1 MELTSTWLADGY
13 DRPTLSYVRIRT
25 WGAWEVAAA
34 WLIAAF
40 FAVEVA
46 IVATVANGPTLDEGI
61 YITSGRRA
69 LEGHGVSDG
78 YLTWLSGSL
87 LWPVLAGLGDD
98 LGGVAGARLLAAVF
112 LTIAVAAM
120 WRAALVLFDARSA
133 FFAVALAVASGP
145 VLALGHLA
153 VIDAP
158 SVAGVAV
165 ALWGVAELG
174 RTGHR
179 KWLVVAALAYS
190 FGVLAKY
197 PAAEAVVAL
206 ALLIVALRGRR
217 AMMDLALFG
226 LIAGAVLVT
235 YYLSARGPLSYF
247 AGWRVNNNPTFGV
260 TPAMVAFSQLWYGG
274 LPVLLA
280 LGGWL
285 ACRRKKLGAA
295 LLVGAV
301 PFPLYALLTGSSVG
315 DTKHV
320 VFGFLFIL
328 PLAGVLLGRL
338 ARWPLG
344 AVVALVLAAGAGAF
358 GVHQAAL
365 MDRGW
370 IDLGPA
376 TDYLA
381 AEARPGQDFLI
392 DNSWPFILRLTSE
405 DKVRSPWSVYDTY
418 RVAHHQLPKSICQV
432 DWFVAAQ
439 GAGTWP
445 ERVRRKVAA
454 CGTFKKVYAEGE
466 PVTNIGRDLS
476 FVTWDGSVE
485 IYRNTRHGKP
495 G

>member
-1 MELTSTWLADGY
+1 M
-13 DRPTLSYVRIRT
+13 
-25 WGAWEVAAA
+25 
-34 WLIAAF
+34 
-40 FAVEVA
+40 
-46 IVATVANGPTLDEGI
+46 
-61 YITSGRRA
+61 
-69 LEGHGVSDG
+69 
-78 YLTWLSGSL
+78 
-87 LWPVLAGLGDD
+87 
-98 LGGVAGARLLAAVF
+98 
-112 LTIAVAAM
+112 
-120 WRAALVLFDARSA
+120 
-133 FFAVALAVASGP
+133 
-145 VLALGHLA
+145 
-153 VIDAP
+153 IDAP

-197 PAAEAVVAL
+197 PAAEAGVAL

-247 AGWRVNNNPTFGV
+247 AGWRVSNNPTFGV
-260 TPAMVAFSQLWYGG
+260 TPAMVAFSQVWYGG

-338 ARWPLG
+338 ARWPAG
-344 AVVALVLAAGAGAF
+344 AVVALMLAAGAGAF

-370 IDLGPA
+370 VDLGPA

-381 AEARPGQDFLI
+381 AEAEPGQDFLI

-405 DKVRSPWSVYDTY
+405 NKVRSPWSVYDTY

-432 DWFVAAQ
+432 DWFVSAQ

-445 ERVRRKVAA
+445 EHIRRKVAA
-454 CGTFKKVYAEGE
+454 CGTFKKVYADGA

-485 IYRNTRHGKP
+485 IYRNTRYGQPGEHVRFRVVALLAAVAAALWLPFAFTHVNSGALWLALPFLGANVLLACGLGLALVNNWHRSVPPAYTVPPGAEPVVGVIVPTAGESPDHVRPTVESVLLQDWPEDRAGGHGERRRRFRGDEGRNRRDRRRPP
-495 G
+495 GLPHPLPPAPGPRVGRAQG